1 MRSDELEQMV
11 GRECEFLSYFLE
23 DYQNKLT
30 TDPDNQ
36 YIKETIIKL
45 QAKWE
50 AYDKVYRYIKKT
62 FKKDE

>member
-36 YIKETIIKL
+36 YLKETIIKL

>member
-30 TDPDNQ
+30 TDPHNQ
-36 YIKETIIKL
+36 YLKDSIIKL

-62 FKKDE
+62 FNKDE

>member
-36 YIKETIIKL
+36 HLKDSIIKL

>member
-30 TDPDNQ
+30 TDPRNQ
-36 YIKETIIKL
+36 YLKDTIIEL

>member
-30 TDPDNQ
+30 TDPHNQ
-36 YIKETIIKL
+36 YLKDSIIKL

-62 FKKDE
+62 FKEDE

>member
-30 TDPDNQ
+30 TDPNNQ
-36 YIKETIIKL
+36 YLKDSIIKL

>member
-30 TDPDNQ
+30 TDPHNQ
-36 YIKETIIKL
+36 YLKDSIIKL